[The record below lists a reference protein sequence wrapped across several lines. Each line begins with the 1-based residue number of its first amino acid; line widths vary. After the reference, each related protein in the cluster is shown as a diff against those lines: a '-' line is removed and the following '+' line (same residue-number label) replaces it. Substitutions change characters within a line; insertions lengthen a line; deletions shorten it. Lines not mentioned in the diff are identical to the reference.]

1 MAWTKTITDCDAYWR
16 PDLRV
21 KANKWRSFDEEL
33 RKAAFNQAVDEIK
46 LYLNR
51 TVEDPPTGTTS
62 IYRDDYAV
70 YEQALYILENA
81 NIQKKAGQSSAV
93 KIGRN
98 EEQKEDDNW
107 LSPQAVRYLY
117 VSKLRI
123 ARG

>member
-1 MAWTKTITDCDAYWR
+1 MAWTKTRDDCDAYWR

-21 KANKWRSFDEEL
+21 KANKWRGYDDEL
-33 RKAAFNQAVDEIK
+33 RDAAFNQAVDDLK

-51 TVEDPPTGTTS
+51 TLCDPSAGQG

-70 YEQALYILENA
+70 YEQALYILENT
-81 NIQKKAGQSSAV
+81 NIQELAGADAVV

-98 EEQKEDDNW
+98 EEFRVDDNW
-107 LSPQAVRYLY
+107 LSPQALRYLY
-117 VSKLRI
+117 VSRLRV